1 MGEVVTVAKTSE
13 LEPGRAKA
21 VEVKGR
27 AIALFN
33 VGGTYYAI
41 DDTCTHAD
49 GPLSEGGVEGTAV
62 TCPWHGA
69 QFDLTSGEALSPP
82 AVAGVRRYPVHVQ
95 GEEIQLEVT

>member
-13 LEPGRAKA
+13 LGPGQAKA

-27 AIALFN
+27 TIALFN
-33 VGGTYYAI
+33 VGGRYYAI
-41 DDTCTHAD
+41 DETCTHAG
-49 GPLSEGGVEGTAV
+49 GPLSEGSVEGTRV

-69 QFDLTSGEALSPP
+69 QFDLTSGEALTPP
-82 AVAGVRRYPVHVQ
+82 APEGVARYPVHVQ